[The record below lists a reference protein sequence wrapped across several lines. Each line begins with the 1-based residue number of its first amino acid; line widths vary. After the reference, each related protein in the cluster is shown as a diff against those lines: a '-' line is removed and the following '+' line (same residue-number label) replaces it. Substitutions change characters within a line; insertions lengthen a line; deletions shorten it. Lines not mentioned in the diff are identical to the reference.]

1 MLGFCFRQHIR
12 APIKSGPLI
21 GRARWIALILTALFC
36 LSAAVGC
43 GEKKRAAPPA
53 PPKVKTARPVQK
65 TVTDY
70 IEAPGN
76 LQSHGEVDL
85 VARVEGYLQSIDFE
99 DGAIVKK
106 GQLLF
111 VIEREPYEAT
121 LQQQE
126 ANAAQQKATLI
137 RAKEEYERQLRLIKR
152 KATSESTVEQWR
164 ASYESAK
171 AALKGARANVELAR
185 INLGYTKISAPFD
198 GRMERHLVDTGN
210 LVGSGGATKLA
221 TIHRLNPIYA
231 YFNLNEQDVVRLIKL
246 LREKAGPMYENE
258 KIPVF
263 LAVKGEE
270 GYPHQGELDY
280 ASTILSQTTGTL
292 QLRGVFPNPM
302 ENEVPELLPGMYAR
316 VRIPVEER
324 HNALLVPDSALQVTQ
339 GRHYLLLVGRHDVVE
354 QRFVTIGGKIGELRV
369 IPEGLQSTDRVVVS
383 GTQYAH
389 PGSKVNPENKQEK
402 EAVGELPLELVPA
415 HLVQRQL

>member
-1 MLGFCFRQHIR
+1 MFGSCFRQLIR
-12 APIKSGPLI
+12 AQIKSGLPL
-21 GRARWIALILTALFC
+21 GGARWIVMILTALFC
-36 LSAAVGC
+36 FSAAVGC
-43 GEKKRAAPPA
+43 SEKQEAAPPA
-53 PPKVKTARPVQK
+53 PPKVKTERPVQK

-70 IEAPGN
+70 IEAPGS

-99 DGAIVKK
+99 DGAVVKK

-121 LQQQE
+121 LQQEE
-126 ANAAQQKATLI
+126 ANAAQQKASLV
-137 RAKEEYERQLRLIKR
+137 RAQEEYERQLRLIKR
-152 KATSESTVEQWR
+152 KATSESTVEKWR
-164 ASYESAK
+164 AAYESAK
-171 AALKGARANVELAR
+171 AAVKGAKANVELAR

-231 YFNLNEQDVVRLIKL
+231 YFNLNEQDVIRLIKL
-246 LREKAGPMYENE
+246 LRRKAGPMYENE

-263 LAVKGEE
+263 LEVKGEE

-316 VRIPVEER
+316 VRIPVEEQR
-324 HNALLVPDSALQVTQ
+324 NALLVPDSALQVTQ
-339 GRHYLLLVGRHDVVE
+339 GRHYLLLVDRHDMVE
-354 QRFVTIGGKIGELRV
+354 QRFVTIGSKIGELRV

-383 GTQYAH
+383 GIQYAR
-389 PGSKVNPENKQEK
+389 PGSKVSPEGEQEK

-415 HLVQRQL
+415 HLVRRQL